1 MYNSGGKF
9 MSTAGSWFDNQT
21 ADQMNR
27 WQKSGDI
34 TNVPQARLGKKMA
47 HRNLP
52 DILKKRLCKAKKSQH
67 GLYPQ

>member
-1 MYNSGGKF
+1 

-34 TNVPQARLGKKMA
+34 TNVPQARLGEENGTQEST
-47 HRNLP
+47 RYLE
-52 DILKKRLCKAKKSQH
+52 KKRLCKAKKSQP